1 MIESGTEL
9 TKKVRAGELDGLRLW
24 VCHFNKPDLDKKA
37 LRNVPPTFVEVVSN
51 NRLPKGKRVYYSV
64 SHYVAVSKKGALS
77 SKVISP
83 VDNTGYRSHFGNML
97 FTFVDEA
104 ECRAAWSRMISAH
117 IARLEEKKASIVDVI
132 QAEIDE
138 LKLVM

>member
-9 TKKVRAGELDGLRLW
+9 TKKVRGGELDGARLW
-24 VCHFNKPDLDKKA
+24 VCHFNKPDIEKKA
-37 LRNVPPTFVEVVSN
+37 LRNVPPTFVEVVCN
-51 NRLPKGKRVYYSV
+51 NNLPKGKKIYYSA
-64 SHYVAVSKKGALS
+64 SHYVAINKNGSLS

-97 FTFVDEA
+97 LTFVDEA
-104 ECRAAWSRMISAH
+104 ECRAAWKNMIYEY
-117 IARLEEKKASIVDVI
+117 IDRLEARKASIVDVI

-138 LKLVM
+138 LKIAM